1 MSTQIIWINNHYGNT
16 DHHGPLSL
24 KTRFSNQKLLKN
36 RIQYKAE
43 KEIREAL
50 SPLNENGGEVEK
62 KPRQSCYCRIQ
73 PIKTSTYIN

>member
-62 KPRQSCYCRIQ
+62 TKPTNHVIASSPSKHQQVLR
-73 PIKTSTYIN
+73 